1 MRGIKML
8 HAKDYRR
15 QAWEKLRGKW
25 GTAALAT
32 LVQSLILGAC
42 AALSYVYVG
51 GVALF
56 LITGPLAL
64 GYTVLALHVIR
75 AKEARVENLFSGFRN
90 FGAAFLVNLING
102 IFIFLWSLLLFIP
115 GIIKTYSYRMS
126 YYVLADNPEISA
138 NEARK
143 RSMQIMRGN
152 KWRLFCLDFSFIG
165 WWLLT
170 VLTLGI
176 LSFWIQPYKE
186 SACAAFYSRLIAA
199 ETEEAAAEVTV

>member
-1 MRGIKML
+1 M
-8 HAKDYRR
+8 
-15 QAWEKLRGKW
+15 
-25 GTAALAT
+25 
-32 LVQSLILGAC
+32 QSLILGAC

-199 ETEEAAAEVTV
+199 ETEEVAAEVTV

>member
-115 GIIKTYSYRMS
+115 GIIKTY
-126 YYVLADNPEISA
+126 
-138 NEARK
+138 
-143 RSMQIMRGN
+143 
-152 KWRLFCLDFSFIG
+152 
-165 WWLLT
+165 
-170 VLTLGI
+170 
-176 LSFWIQPYKE
+176 
-186 SACAAFYSRLIAA
+186 
-199 ETEEAAAEVTV
+199 

>member
-1 MRGIKML
+1 ML

-152 KWRLFCLDFSFIG
+152 KWRAFCTFS
-165 WWLLT
+165 
-170 VLTLGI
+170 
-176 LSFWIQPYKE
+176 
-186 SACAAFYSRLIAA
+186 
-199 ETEEAAAEVTV
+199 

>member
-1 MRGIKML
+1 ML

-102 IFIFLWSLLLFIP
+102 IIP
-115 GIIKTYSYRMS
+115 KFPQTKRESVRCKSCAGTNGGCFAWIS
-126 YYVLADNPEISA
+126 VLS
-138 NEARK
+138 
-143 RSMQIMRGN
+143 GGG
-152 KWRLFCLDFSFIG
+152 CLRF
-165 WWLLT
+165 
-170 VLTLGI
+170 
-176 LSFWIQPYKE
+176 
-186 SACAAFYSRLIAA
+186 
-199 ETEEAAAEVTV
+199 

>member
-1 MRGIKML
+1 
-8 HAKDYRR
+8 
-15 QAWEKLRGKW
+15 
-25 GTAALAT
+25 
-32 LVQSLILGAC
+32 
-42 AALSYVYVG
+42 
-51 GVALF
+51 
-56 LITGPLAL
+56 
-64 GYTVLALHVIR
+64 
-75 AKEARVENLFSGFRN
+75 
-90 FGAAFLVNLING
+90 
-102 IFIFLWSLLLFIP
+102 
-115 GIIKTYSYRMS
+115 MS

-199 ETEEAAAEVTV
+199 ETEEVAAEVTV